1 MRSSTKKLT
10 FLGVLTSV
18 ALILSYIEA
27 MLPPIYAAV
36 PGIKVGLPNIVILF
50 LLYRYGVKEAAAVS
64 FIRLIVSMMLF
75 GSPTMFIY
83 SLAGAVL
90 SLLFMAILKRTGL
103 FSAVGVSVS
112 GGVMHNL
119 GQVLCA
125 MFLLETAEIGYY
137 MFVLV
142 ISGTLAG
149 IFIGLLGGILL
160 DKLNA
165 KKH

>member
-1 MRSSTKKLT
+1 MSSTKKLT
-10 FLGVLTSV
+10 FLGVLASV

-27 MLPPIYAAV
+27 ILPPIYAAV
-36 PGIKVGLPNIVILF
+36 PGIKVGLPNVVILF

-90 SLLFMAILKRTGL
+90 SLIFMAILKKTKL
-103 FSAVGVSVS
+103 FSSIGVSVV

>member
-1 MRSSTKKLT
+1 MISSTKKLT
-10 FLGVLTSV
+10 FLGVLASV

-27 MLPPIYAAV
+27 ILPPIYAAV
-36 PGIKVGLPNIVILF
+36 PGIKVGLPNVVILF

-90 SLLFMAILKRTGL
+90 SLIFMAILKKTKL
-103 FSAVGVSVS
+103 FSSIGVSVV